1 MISKAAF
8 EVDDYW
14 RIVGVLHKRFAYDF
28 LDFDSFDLLMVDF
41 FWIFSCFSQIGKI

>member
-28 LDFDSFDLLMVDF
+28 DSFDLLMVDF
-41 FWIFSCFSQIGKI
+41 FRIFSCFSQIGKI